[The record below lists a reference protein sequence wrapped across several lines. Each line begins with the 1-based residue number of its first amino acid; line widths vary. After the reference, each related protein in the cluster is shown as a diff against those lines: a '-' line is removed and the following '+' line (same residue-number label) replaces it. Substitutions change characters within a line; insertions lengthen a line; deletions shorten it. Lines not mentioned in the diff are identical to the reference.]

1 MIVVTK
7 RRSKTQLFVDIPT
20 NHKLVIVFSIIR
32 KVTAYH
38 KLKQIYATNTNRRVT
53 VFLLTKKCK
62 RSTTC
67 YLYTRIIRVTYLY
80 KSELAVK
87 DFSLSLSF
95 NIFLH
100 VNVMN

>member
-32 KVTAYH
+32 KVTACH
-38 KLKQIYATNTNRRVT
+38 KLKQIYTTNTNRRVT

-67 YLYTRIIRVTYLY
+67 SCPRVTYLY

>member
-7 RRSKTQLFVDIPT
+7 RRSRTQLFVDIPT

-32 KVTAYH
+32 KVTACH
-38 KLKQIYATNTNRRVT
+38 KLKQIHVYATNTNRRVT

-67 YLYTRIIRVTYLY
+67 SCPRVTYLY

-95 NIFLH
+95 NIFFY
-100 VNVMN
+100 M

>member
-7 RRSKTQLFVDIPT
+7 RRSRTQLFVDIPT

-32 KVTAYH
+32 KVTACH

-67 YLYTRIIRVTYLY
+67 SCPRVTYLY

>member
-7 RRSKTQLFVDIPT
+7 RRSRTQLFVDIPT

-32 KVTAYH
+32 KVTACH

-67 YLYTRIIRVTYLY
+67 SCPRVTYLY

-87 DFSLSLSF
+87 DFSLSISF

>member
-7 RRSKTQLFVDIPT
+7 RRSRTQLFVDIPT

-32 KVTAYH
+32 KVTACH

-67 YLYTRIIRVTYLY
+67 SCPRVTYLY

-95 NIFLH
+95 NIFFYI
-100 VNVMN
+100 

>member
-7 RRSKTQLFVDIPT
+7 RRSRTQLFVDIPT

-32 KVTAYH
+32 KVTACH

-67 YLYTRIIRVTYLY
+67 SCPRVTYLY

-87 DFSLSLSF
+87 DFSLSLSLL
-95 NIFLH
+95 IFFY
-100 VNVMN
+100 MSM

>member
-7 RRSKTQLFVDIPT
+7 RRSRTQLFVDIPT

-32 KVTAYH
+32 NVTACH

-67 YLYTRIIRVTYLY
+67 SCHRVTYLY

-87 DFSLSLSF
+87 DFALSLSLL
-95 NIFLH
+95 IFFY
-100 VNVMN
+100 M

>member
-7 RRSKTQLFVDIPT
+7 RRSRTQLFVDIPT

-32 KVTAYH
+32 KVTACH
-38 KLKQIYATNTNRRVT
+38 KLKQIYATNTNRRVA

-67 YLYTRIIRVTYLY
+67 SCHRVTYLY

-87 DFSLSLSF
+87 DFALSLSLL
-95 NIFLH
+95 IFFY
-100 VNVMN
+100 M

>member
-7 RRSKTQLFVDIPT
+7 RRSRTQLFVDIPT
-20 NHKLVIVFSIIR
+20 NHKLVIIVFSVIR
-32 KVTAYH
+32 KVTACH
-38 KLKQIYATNTNRRVT
+38 KLKQIYAENTNRRVTVT

-67 YLYTRIIRVTYLY
+67 SCPRVTYLF

-87 DFSLSLSF
+87 RFSLSF
-95 NIFLH
+95 NILIYYLH
-100 VNVMN
+100 LNVMK

>member
-7 RRSKTQLFVDIPT
+7 RRSRTQLFVDIPT

-32 KVTAYH
+32 KVTACH

-67 YLYTRIIRVTYLY
+67 SCPRVTYLY

-87 DFSLSLSF
+87 DFSLSLSLL
-95 NIFLH
+95 IFFFTCK
-100 VNVMN
+100 

>member
-1 MIVVTK
+1 MKIYSMIVVTE
-7 RRSKTQLFVDIPT
+7 RQSRTRLFVDIPT

-32 KVTAYH
+32 KVTACH

-67 YLYTRIIRVTYLY
+67 SCPRVTYLY

-95 NIFLH
+95 NIFFTCK
-100 VNVMN
+100 

>member
-1 MIVVTK
+1 MKIYSMIVVTE
-7 RRSKTQLFVDIPT
+7 RQSRTRLFVDIPT

-32 KVTAYH
+32 KVTACH
-38 KLKQIYATNTNRRVT
+38 KLKQIYTTNTNRRVT

-67 YLYTRIIRVTYLY
+67 SCPRVTYLY

-87 DFSLSLSF
+87 DFALSLSF
-95 NIFLH
+95 NIFFTC
-100 VNVMN
+100 

>member
-7 RRSKTQLFVDIPT
+7 RRSRTQLFVDIPT

-32 KVTAYH
+32 KVTACH

-67 YLYTRIIRVTYLY
+67 SCPRVTYLY

-95 NIFLH
+95 NIFFLH
-100 VNVMN
+100 VNKMN

>member
-7 RRSKTQLFVDIPT
+7 RRSRTQLFVDIPT

-32 KVTAYH
+32 KVTACH
-38 KLKQIYATNTNRRVT
+38 KLKQIYTTNTNRRVT

-67 YLYTRIIRVTYLY
+67 SCPRVTYLY

>member
-32 KVTAYH
+32 KVTACH

-67 YLYTRIIRVTYLY
+67 SCPRVTYLY

>member
-67 YLYTRIIRVTYLY
+67 SCPRVTYLY

>member
-7 RRSKTQLFVDIPT
+7 RRSRTQLFVDIPT

-32 KVTAYH
+32 KVTACH

-67 YLYTRIIRVTYLY
+67 SCPRVTYLY

-87 DFSLSLSF
+87 DFFLSLSLLIF
-95 NIFLH
+95 FLH

>member
-7 RRSKTQLFVDIPT
+7 RRSRTQLFVDIPT

-67 YLYTRIIRVTYLY
+67 SCPRVTYLY

-87 DFSLSLSF
+87 DFSLSLSLLIYF
-95 NIFLH
+95 Y
-100 VNVMN
+100 M

>member
-7 RRSKTQLFVDIPT
+7 RRSRTQLFVDIPT

-32 KVTAYH
+32 KVTACH

-67 YLYTRIIRVTYLY
+67 SCPRVTYLY

-87 DFSLSLSF
+87 DFSLSLSLL
-95 NIFLH
+95 IFFY
-100 VNVMN
+100 M

>member
-7 RRSKTQLFVDIPT
+7 RRSRTQLFVDIPT

-32 KVTAYH
+32 KVTACH
-38 KLKQIYATNTNRRVT
+38 KLKQIYATNTNRRVA

-67 YLYTRIIRVTYLY
+67 SCPRVTYLY

-87 DFSLSLSF
+87 DFSLSLSLL
-95 NIFLH
+95 IFFY
-100 VNVMN
+100 M

>member
-7 RRSKTQLFVDIPT
+7 RRSRTQLFVDIPT

-32 KVTAYH
+32 KVTACH

-67 YLYTRIIRVTYLY
+67 SCPRVTYLY

-87 DFSLSLSF
+87 DFSLSLSLLIYF
-95 NIFLH
+95 Y
-100 VNVMN
+100 M

>member
-1 MIVVTK
+1 MVVVTK

-67 YLYTRIIRVTYLY
+67 SCPRVTYLY

-95 NIFLH
+95 NIFFLH
-100 VNVMN
+100 VNKMN

>member
-7 RRSKTQLFVDIPT
+7 RRSRTQLFVDIPT

-32 KVTAYH
+32 KVTACH
-38 KLKQIYATNTNRRVT
+38 KLKHIYATNTNRRVT

-67 YLYTRIIRVTYLY
+67 SCPRVTYLY

-95 NIFLH
+95 NIFFY
-100 VNVMN
+100 M

>member
-7 RRSKTQLFVDIPT
+7 RRSRTQLFVDIPT

-67 YLYTRIIRVTYLY
+67 SCPRVTYLY

>member
-1 MIVVTK
+1 MKIYSMIVVTE
-7 RRSKTQLFVDIPT
+7 RQSRTRLFVDIPT

-32 KVTAYH
+32 KATPCN
-38 KLKQIYATNTNRRVT
+38 KLKKYATNTNRKVT

-67 YLYTRIIRVTYLY
+67 SCPRVTYLY

-87 DFSLSLSF
+87 DFLSLSF

-100 VNVMN
+100 VNVTN